1 MIKLRDLFC
10 DLRHP
15 VRAIVREIRLRDP
28 DYYRMQRFKAIGWP
42 QTTAKML
49 REAANVLETGPNPR
63 TEVARWLRSV
73 ADHGNG
79 YLRPSGYTLSELQQ
93 MRTELLGADKA
104 AALSNMENFL
114 LKPPPQ

>member
-1 MIKLRDLFC
+1 MINLRDLFY

-15 VRAIVREIRLRDP
+15 VRAVAREIRLRDP

-42 QTTAKML
+42 DTSAKML
-49 REAANVLETGPNPR
+49 RESANILETGPNPH

-79 YLRPSGYTLSELQQ
+79 YLKPSAYTLNDLAQ
-93 MRTELLGADKA
+93 MRSEIDKA
-104 AALSNMENFL
+104 YANFGL
-114 LKPPPQ
+114 ARFLNLPPG

>member
-1 MIKLRDLFC
+1 MINLRDLFY

-15 VRAIVREIRLRDP
+15 VRAIVREAKLRDP
-28 DYYRMQRFKAIGWP
+28 EYRRVVRFTVIGWP
-42 QTTAKML
+42 NTTAKML

-79 YLRPSGYTLSELQQ
+79 YLKPTRYTLSDLQQ
-93 MRTELLGADKA
+93 IRIGFERESRIPRL
-104 AALSNMENFL
+104 
-114 LKPPPQ
+114 

>member
-1 MIKLRDLFC
+1 MIDNLRDLFY

-42 QTTAKML
+42 DTSAKML
-49 REAANVLETGPNPR
+49 REAANILETGPNPH

-73 ADHGNG
+73 AINGNG
-79 YLRPSGYTLSELQQ
+79 YLKPAAYTLSDLQQ
-93 MRTELLGADKA
+93 LRTEVFQRDYRIPRL
-104 AALSNMENFL
+104 
-114 LKPPPQ
+114 